1 MRTYFLGV
9 SYPFCLEIETDKA
22 TERKEKDVLVTD
34 ALGGNNEDI
43 VLSVGENR
51 HLPMHH
57 FETMGGLDC
66 KSGLKTISR
75 GDQRMGPGVC
85 MRFETYSRKDARS
98 MTSIGSISSN
108 MAGSSVPIMYI
119 SVGGEVGFGLMTSAS
134 RRSLTFEGGKYLPRR
149 LRPG

>member
-1 MRTYFLGV
+1 MELV
-9 SYPFCLEIETDKA
+9 S
-22 TERKEKDVLVTD
+22 D

-43 VLSVGENR
+43 VLNAGGKNGYT
-51 HLPMHH
+51 PMHH

-134 RRSLTFEGGKYLPRR
+134 RRSLTFDGGK
-149 LRPG
+149 